1 VADENNGRAKIREV
15 YALVGDLKDDFTEKI
30 GTVNTSLAVLIEK
43 IDGFQTNCEKIQT
56 KSENRII
63 YENDQFTSMNKI
75 KIKFYGIA
83 ASISVFSIVIGA
95 LIGRYL
101 LI

>member
-1 VADENNGRAKIREV
+1 MANKEERR
-15 YALVGDLKDDFTEKI
+15 VGNSDI
-30 GTVNTSLAVLIEK
+30 IEK
-43 IDGFQTNCEKIQT
+43 LATVATKVDGINRRLDKINGSIDQINEKCPT
-56 KSENRII
+56 YREKVDGLEEAMKERKP
-63 YENDQFTSMNKI
+63 KI
-75 KIKFYGIA
+75 SNIWVKVYGIA